1 MDSKKR
7 FNKLMTHTITLTKKV
22 LNVNGDLSIDTTYLA
37 QKGFVQYGRKQMT
50 TGLASGMSQGETI
63 ISTALVFLKSDSP
76 ITIDLK
82 ADKWFLTQ
90 TAPYARPEMQ
100 VLDVQP
106 IDDPRHGETHHFEV
120 LVR

>member
-22 LNVNGDLSIDTTYLA
+22 LNVNGDLAVDTTYLE

-50 TGLASGMSQGETI
+50 TGLASGMAQGETI
-63 ISTALVFLKSDSP
+63 TSTALVFLQSDSP

-82 ADKWFLTQ
+82 TDKWFIAQ
-90 TAPYARPEMQ
+90 TAPYVRSDMQ
-100 VLDVQP
+100 VIDVQP